1 MARHSYLRY
10 FETDTS
16 DGDAGHSVP
25 SALLWDGS
33 FLFVPLYAV
42 TSMSLSETY
51 HLPPLG
57 SRAAQAMVASQEDTI
72 SLSGVLVG
80 VERFAWKLA
89 LELAADAAVRGSAL
103 ASYSQGAIGGL
114 ALVTSMTIR
123 TDMYIQSLSF
133 SSTAAKRNAIDVSIT
148 LRHMPRPGSLA
159 QLLDFASVAVSSLIV
174 VPAYYQGGASAIF
187 TIWFLLIP
195 LMAGFLLGHRFAVLM
210 GVIVLCLTLLPIT
223 ALGLL
228 VGISA
233 LLPAIAVTY
242 FWRTMQAPGSS
253 SGHSVTEARE

>member
-123 TDMYIQSLSF
+123 TDIYIQSLSF
-133 SSTAAKRNAIDVSIT
+133 SSTAAKRNAIEIIDLTMDGNEEAIMADIDEVFNVRMDAIVSEMCPNT
-148 LRHMPRPGSLA
+148 DL
-159 QLLDFASVAVSSLIV
+159 
-174 VPAYYQGGASAIF
+174 
-187 TIWFLLIP
+187 
-195 LMAGFLLGHRFAVLM
+195 
-210 GVIVLCLTLLPIT
+210 
-223 ALGLL
+223 
-228 VGISA
+228 
-233 LLPAIAVTY
+233 
-242 FWRTMQAPGSS
+242 
-253 SGHSVTEARE
+253 